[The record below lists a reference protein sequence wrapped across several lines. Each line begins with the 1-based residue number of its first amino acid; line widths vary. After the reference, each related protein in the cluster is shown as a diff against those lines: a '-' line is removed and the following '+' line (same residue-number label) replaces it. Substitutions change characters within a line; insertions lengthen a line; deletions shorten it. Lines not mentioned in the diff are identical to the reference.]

1 MRLDLGVRVG
11 RLALLEAT
19 SRGKSE
25 NMLVDVTSDIAHVTF
40 CSHFLRLFGIC
51 ASLCMMAQGFVRTL
65 VTRYHINYACIALLT
80 LLLECLRHLLA
91 FVVALSIFLFFIF
104 SNWDITSPFNTIY
117 I

>member
-1 MRLDLGVRVG
+1 
-11 RLALLEAT
+11 
-19 SRGKSE
+19 
-25 NMLVDVTSDIAHVTF
+25 MLVDVTSDIAHVTF
-40 CSHFLRLFGIC
+40 SHFLRLFGIC

-104 SNWDITSPFNTIY
+104 SNCDITSPFNTLY
-117 I
+117 IFVPR